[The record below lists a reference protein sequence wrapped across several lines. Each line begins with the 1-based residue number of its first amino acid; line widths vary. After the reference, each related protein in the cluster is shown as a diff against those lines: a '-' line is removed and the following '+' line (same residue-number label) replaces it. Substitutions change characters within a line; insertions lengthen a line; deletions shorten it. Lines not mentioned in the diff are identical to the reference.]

1 MVVEVYLRR
10 IGYLGPVTPSAET
23 LRNLH
28 RAHLLAVPFENL
40 DIAWKREIRV
50 DQEAF
55 VRKVVEQGRGGFCY
69 ELNGAFAALLE
80 ALGFRVTLLSGRV
93 PCADGSEGPEFDHL
107 TLRVDLEQPWL
118 ADVGFGD
125 SFIDPLRLQCGIEQQ
140 QYGHCFR
147 ILEQDQDLRLE
158 KKGAGWK
165 TEYLFNLKLRRLEEF
180 ADMCRY
186 HQTSKQSP
194 FTQKRVCS
202 LLTSD
207 GRLTL
212 SEMRLIDT
220 RNGLREETMLSS
232 EQEWTAVLKEK
243 FGVYRPE

>member
-1 MVVEVYLRR
+1 M
-10 IGYLGPVTPSAET
+10 TPSAGT

-28 RAHLLAVPFENL
+28 RAHLLTVPFENL

-55 VRKVVEQGRGGFCY
+55 VQKIVEQRRGGFCY

-80 ALGFRVTLLSGRV
+80 ALGFRVTLLSARV
-93 PCADGSEGPEFDHL
+93 PCADESEGPEFDHL

-125 SFIDPLRLQCGIEQQ
+125 SFVDPMRLETGVAQE
-140 QYGHCFR
+140 QYGRCFR
-147 ILEQDQDLRLE
+147 IVEQEQDLRLE
-158 KKGAGWK
+158 KKETGWK
-165 TEYLFNLKLRRLEEF
+165 TEYVFNLKPRRLEEF

-186 HQTSKQSP
+186 HQTSAESP

-202 LLTSD
+202 ILRSD
-207 GRLTL
+207 GRVTL
-212 SEMRLIDT
+212 SDRKLICT
-220 RNGLREETMLSS
+220 RKGVREERMLAS
-232 EQEWTAVLKEK
+232 EEEWSAVLRDE
-243 FGVYRPE
+243 FGVCRPR